1 METNQIVQIVIAC
14 LMALIIFYLIILY
27 IKRKE
32 FKAYS
37 CYNIILMSI
46 VLFLDCLLKIFP
58 EKIEINNIT
67 YEGLEFFVSLIRT
80 FFDKMILSVLALQV
94 VIVYIGIIH
103 TEYYYSHEKSIFIIG
118 DVICIIASGA
128 LAFINCSI
136 RWVKQED
143 GSHIFYEYEDDVF
156 STGNEISKRITVKK
170 ILEAIFCGIIF
181 FVNVFFLI
189 VVISHISK
197 KRKEARAGLIE
208 DLGYGKQLLRFSFIF
223 TVNTI
228 AIIVAGVII
237 NFISYFG
244 LDDYR
249 KYSQII
255 YLIICF
261 VIDLCFMVNK
271 TVYQE
276 TVKLFCKEKYKEK
289 DEDFTLKSSSTF
301 DQIVTE
307 NNDNDDDDE
316 DDN

>member
-1 METNQIVQIVIAC
+1 MKMEKNQIVQIVIAC

-27 IKRKE
+27 IKSKE

-46 VLFLDCLLKIFP
+46 VLFLDCLLKIIP
-58 EKIEINNIT
+58 EKIEINKIT

-94 VIVYIGIIH
+94 V
-103 TEYYYSHEKSIFIIG
+103 G
-118 DVICIIASGA
+118 DVICIIVSGA
-128 LAFINCSI
+128 LSFIYCSI

-143 GSHIFYEYEDDVF
+143 GSHIFYEYEDDVY

-244 LDDYR
+244 LEDYR

-276 TVKLFCKEKYKEK
+276 TLKLFCKEKYKEK

-301 DQIVTE
+301 DQIVTG
-307 NNDNDDDDE
+307 NNDNDDDE

>member
-1 METNQIVQIVIAC
+1 MEKNQIVQIVIAC

-27 IKRKE
+27 IKSKE

-118 DVICIIASGA
+118 DVICIIVSGA
-128 LAFINCSI
+128 LSFIYCSI

-143 GSHIFYEYEDDVF
+143 GSHIFYEYEDDVY

-170 ILEAIFCGIIF
+170 ILEAIFCGIIL
-181 FVNVFFLI
+181 NVLF
-189 VVISHISK
+189 
-197 KRKEARAGLIE
+197 GL
-208 DLGYGKQLLRFSFIF
+208 FIF
-223 TVNTI
+223 
-228 AIIVAGVII
+228 
-237 NFISYFG
+237 
-244 LDDYR
+244 LH
-249 KYSQII
+249 
-255 YLIICF
+255 
-261 VIDLCFMVNK
+261 DL
-271 TVYQE
+271 
-276 TVKLFCKEKYKEK
+276 
-289 DEDFTLKSSSTF
+289 
-301 DQIVTE
+301 
-307 NNDNDDDDE
+307 
-316 DDN
+316 